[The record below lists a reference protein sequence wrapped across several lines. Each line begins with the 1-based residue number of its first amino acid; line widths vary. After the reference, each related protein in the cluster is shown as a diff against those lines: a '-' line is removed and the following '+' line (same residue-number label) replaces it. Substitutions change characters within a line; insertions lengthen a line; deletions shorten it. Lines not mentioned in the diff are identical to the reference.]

1 MLVLASISESLV
13 NVAWHFVR
21 DAGLP
26 AVFVLMVAE
35 SACIPIPSEATM
47 LFAGF
52 AVANPDQS
60 AAHHH
65 LTLVGI
71 IVAGVLGN
79 LVGSWIAYGVGRA
92 GRVELIERHGHW
104 LHLKPSHIAWA
115 DRWFERYGAPAV
127 FFSRMLPIIRTFIS
141 LPAGVAR
148 MPFLRF
154 SLLTLAGC
162 IPWVIGLAVA
172 GEAVGDNWKSVRKGF
187 EYVDYAVVILVAIAI
202 VYAVIRRRRGRGDT
216 GDPATDATG

>member
-1 MLVLASISESLV
+1 VLVLASISESLF
-13 NVAWHFVR
+13 NTAWHFVR

-52 AVANPDQS
+52 AVANPGGS
-60 AAHHH
+60 GAHHH
-65 LTLVGI
+65 LTLAGI
-71 IVAGVLGN
+71 VIAGVLGN
-79 LVGSWIAYGVGRA
+79 LVGSWIAYAVGRG

-141 LPAGVAR
+141 LPAGVAK
-148 MPFLRF
+148 MPFGRF
-154 SLLTLAGC
+154 TALTLAGC
-162 IPWVIGLAVA
+162 IPWLLGLALA
-172 GEAVGDNWKSVRKGF
+172 GKAIGSDWTSTRKGF
-187 EYVDYAVVILVAIAI
+187 EYVDYAIVALVVIGIA
-202 VYAVIRRRRGRGDT
+202 YAVLRRRRGRGK
-216 GDPATDATG
+216 PATDAAG